1 MSTTSF
7 PLSTTPPLRD
17 LWRHAARRRPTVVA
31 ATVLSTANKL
41 FDVLQP
47 EQVGPIVLDGIR
59 ANRAWIFTD
68 RNVGPAIEASAGS
81 GK

>member
-41 FDVLQP
+41 FDVLP
-47 EQVGPIVLDGIR
+47 ELLIGVAVDVVVNEGESMVGRLTGV
-59 ANRAWIFTD
+59 
-68 RNVGPAIEASAGS
+68 
-81 GK
+81 